1 MRGALIQ
8 AVDPHLKISP
18 GETIQDWSLYREILG
33 NWASGFTGLSVIS
46 QRETPFHRD
55 GRSPSTMFDV
65 LATVGKT
72 VDPDIRAE
80 LPGIGIRFHYNPGTM
95 LLILSKAIRHGVSIS
110 KEERCCLACFVQE
123 RVLYQLGSCEEAW
136 MGDELFTAWLE
147 LPEYQKVR

>member
-33 NWASGFTGLSVIS
+33 NWASDFTGLSVIS

-55 GRSPSTMFDV
+55 GQSPSTMFDV

-72 VDPDIRAE
+72 MDPDIR
-80 LPGIGIRFHYNPGTM
+80 N
-95 LLILSKAIRHGVSIS
+95 SIS
-110 KEERCCLACFVQE
+110 L
-123 RVLYQLGSCEEAW
+123 
-136 MGDELFTAWLE
+136 
-147 LPEYQKVR
+147 